1 MQPATPA
8 KPRPRIDTVSRGFW
22 DNARAG
28 RLSVQRCDACAD
40 LHYPGSPV
48 CPKCLSEA
56 QSWVPVSGRGTLLSW
71 VRFHRAYWD
80 GFRQDLPYLVAL
92 VGLEEG
98 PLLMTNIVGAAPED
112 LKIGQ
117 GVEAVF
123 EKVDEE
129 VTLPKF
135 RIRG

>member
-22 DNARAG
+22 DNARAH
-28 RLSVQRCDACAD
+28 RLSVQRCDDCGD
-40 LHYPGSPV
+40 VHFPGSPV

-80 GFRQDLPYLVAL
+80 GFRTDLPYLVAL

-98 PLLMTNIVGAAPED
+98 PMLVSNIVGATPED
-112 LKIGQ
+112 LTIGM
-117 GVEAVF
+117 GVEVVF
-123 EKVDEE
+123 EAVDDDL
-129 VTLPKF
+129 TLPKF
-135 RIRG
+135 RPRS

>member
-1 MQPATPA
+1 MQPSTPA
-8 KPRPRIDTVSRGFW
+8 KPRPRIDSVSRGFW

-28 RLSVQRCDACAD
+28 RLSVQRCDECAD
-40 LHYPGSPV
+40 LHFPGSPV
-48 CPKCLSEA
+48 CPKCLSES

-80 GFRQDLPYLVAL
+80 GFHADLPYLVAL

-98 PLLMTNIVGAAPED
+98 PMLMTNIVGAAPED

-123 EKVDEE
+123 DKVDEE

-135 RIRG
+135 RISG